1 MSALLFP
8 GQGSQT
14 VGMGSEFYSSFQLV
28 KKIFKDADEKLNY
41 PISKLILEGPENE
54 LQLTKNTQPAILTV
68 SYSIFKVL
76 KDEFNFDFS
85 SFKYFAGH
93 SLGEYSALVCSGSL
107 NFNDALYLLHE
118 RGKAMQEAVP
128 VGKGKMIAILGIKI
142 EEIEDM
148 FKLTEK
154 VEGVCEVANDNAE
167 GQVIVSG
174 NEEKI
179 ELLQKILKE
188 KKIKS
193 IPLKVSA
200 PFHSSLMKPAA
211 NIMKDKINNTK
222 FINPLFKIV
231 NNVTANPE
239 IKSENIKELLVK
251 QIFSTVKWRDSIIN
265 MSKAG
270 VKNFIEIG
278 PGKVLTGMVKR
289 TIKQANCFSINSISD
304 IKNFTH
310 EFKK

>member
-1 MSALLFP
+1 
-8 GQGSQT
+8 
-14 VGMGSEFYSSFQLV
+14 
-28 KKIFKDADEKLNY
+28 
-41 PISKLILEGPENE
+41 
-54 LQLTKNTQPAILTV
+54 
-68 SYSIFKVL
+68 
-76 KDEFNFDFS
+76 
-85 SFKYFAGH
+85 
-93 SLGEYSALVCSGSL
+93 
-107 NFNDALYLLHE
+107 
-118 RGKAMQEAVP
+118 
-128 VGKGKMIAILGIKI
+128 
-142 EEIEDM
+142 
-148 FKLTEK
+148 